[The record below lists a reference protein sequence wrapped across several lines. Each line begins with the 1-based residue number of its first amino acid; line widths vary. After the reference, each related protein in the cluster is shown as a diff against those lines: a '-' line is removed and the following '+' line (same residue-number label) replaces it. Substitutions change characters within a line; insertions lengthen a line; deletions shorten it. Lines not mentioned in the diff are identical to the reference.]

1 MTILISNIGD
11 PVYHQVPT
19 FFFLAVSKIPGK
31 LCVTLFMVILTSGL
45 IVKIVMMKLFGNDG
59 SQVVIVLIMMMTMI
73 GMATLSCAFQVSSV
87 TADVR
92 FQYLDSS
99 AVPVKPKI
107 GPTVIQNKTRAV
119 QDYDEM

>member
-1 MTILISNIGD
+1 MI
-11 PVYHQVPT
+11 
-19 FFFLAVSKIPGK
+19 
-31 LCVTLFMVILTSGL
+31 
-45 IVKIVMMKLFGNDG
+45 
-59 SQVVIVLIMMMTMI
+59 VVIVLIMMMTMI